1 MPNKPPGHATPEP
14 GMPPPSGLSG
24 TKPKSKGK
32 RRLKPRGK
40 PSKPG
45 PLSTDVSPLFKDKY

>member
-1 MPNKPPGHATPEP
+1 MAKPPGHETPEP
-14 GMPPPSGLSG
+14 GMPPPSGLRG
-24 TKPKSKGK
+24 KKPKPKGK
-32 RRLKPRGK
+32 RRVPRGK